1 MRLVVVRVRHTHTRP
16 ARTAPKAVK
25 QTEKISTV
33 QALER
38 LHRGMT

>member
-1 MRLVVVRVRHTHTRP
+1 VVRVRHTHTQP
-16 ARTAPKAVK
+16 ARIAPKTVK
-25 QTEKISTV
+25 QAEKISTV